1 MARTFLY
8 VKENDFLI
16 YHNPEILTAD
26 ALIIDVYDVVIFII
40 FCMNDIHI
48 AKSFLLSVSVVEAS

>member
-1 MARTFLY
+1 MLEIHGDTELSNMESFNPKY
-8 VKENDFLI
+8 VAI
-16 YHNPEILTAD
+16 V
-26 ALIIDVYDVVIFII
+26 IIDVYDVVIFII

>member
-1 MARTFLY
+1 MCRPDGRHVLNNQGTDDY
-8 VKENDFLI
+8 V
-16 YHNPEILTAD
+16 LTKYVAIV
-26 ALIIDVYDVVIFII
+26 IIDVYDVVIFII